1 MAATERDDDT
11 IRVGLIGFGLA
22 GEVFH
27 APLISTTPGMEIA
40 SIVSNDPGR
49 RARAHAAYPDASVL
63 PNADALWANGAAHD
77 LIVIGTP
84 NRSHVPLATAALQ
97 SGLPVVIDKPM
108 APTAAEGARLVEEA
122 EARGLM
128 ITVFP
133 NRRWDGDYLTVRRLL
148 ADDVLGRVVRFESR
162 FERWRPSVDGDA
174 WREGS
179 DPKEAGGLLFD
190 LGAHLI
196 DQAVQAFGPPARV
209 YAEVE
214 RRRPGAEVDDDAF
227 VALEH
232 EGGVRSHLWMN
243 AISAVNAARM
253 RVLGLNGAYAK
264 FGLDVQEAALSDG
277 MRPGDPGWGRDPM
290 ERWGTLR
297 VGDDER
303 RVETERGAYER
314 FYREL
319 ADAMRSGGP
328 PPVDPRDS
336 VQGLRIIEAAFGSAR
351 AGAVVPFEA
360 SG

>member
-1 MAATERDDDT
+1 MAATEHDDEA

-27 APLISTTPGMEIA
+27 APLISTTRGMQIV
-40 SIVSNDPGR
+40 SIVTNDPGR
-49 RARAHAAYPDASVL
+49 KARARAAYPDASVL
-63 PNADALWANGAAHD
+63 PNADALWAASATHD
-77 LIVIGTP
+77 LIVIATP
-84 NRSHVPLATAALQ
+84 NRSHVPLAMAALGA
-97 SGLPVVIDKPM
+97 GLAVVIDKPL
-108 APTAAEGARLVEEA
+108 APSAAEGVRLVEEA
-122 EARGLM
+122 ETRGLVLS
-128 ITVFP
+128 VFQ

-148 ADDVLGRVVRFESR
+148 GEGALGRIVRFESR
-162 FERWRPSVDGDA
+162 FERWRPSVDAAA

-179 DPKEAGGLLFD
+179 DPEEAGGLLFD

-196 DQAVQAFGPPARV
+196 DQAVQAFGPPVRV

-232 EGGVRSHLWMN
+232 DGGVISHLWMN
-243 AISAVNAARM
+243 AVAAVGAARI
-253 RVLGLNGAYAK
+253 RVLGLSGGYET
-264 FGLDVQEAALSDG
+264 FGLDVQEQALGDG
-277 MRPGDPGWGRDPM
+277 MRPGDPDWGRVPK

-319 ADAMRSGGP
+319 AEAMRSGGP

-336 VQGLRIIEAAFGSAR
+336 VRCLRIIEAAFESAR
-351 AGAVVPFEA
+351 TRAVVAVA
-360 SG
+360 S